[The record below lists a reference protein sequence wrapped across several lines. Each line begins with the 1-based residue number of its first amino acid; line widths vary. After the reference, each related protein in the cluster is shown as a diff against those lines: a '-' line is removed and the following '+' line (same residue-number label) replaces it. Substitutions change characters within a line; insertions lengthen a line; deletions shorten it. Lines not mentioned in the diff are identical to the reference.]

1 MTQNIYVTKLKIKKD
16 KILVSLNLHEEAT
29 NIRAELVFQNPAVRM
44 VHSVPY
50 SSDGTVSIDTS
61 ILELNENDWSLMIYN
76 PKTETQYIPVLNS
89 KVRTLLILGSYH
101 IRRNDFIF
109 FPMGGNGHQFAL
121 RCRPWKSYDSFGTNL
136 KELAAFGI
144 YKIFGKIW
152 KRRKNWIIFEKY
164 SAAAQDNGFYFFQ
177 YCMENL
183 SDAEKKHIYFILD
196 KTSSQWSAVSKY
208 SQNVIPF
215 MSFRH
220 ILYMLTAGLY
230 IGSDSRAHAFAWKPQ
245 PNLISREINRKK
257 ILFLQHGV
265 TALKKVDHLFGK
277 NGSSP
282 MTYFVTTSK
291 PEQDIV
297 VSHFGYS
304 PENAP
309 VVGFTRWDVLK
320 DKSSKSD
327 RMILIMPTWRSWL
340 ENQSSDF
347 FRKSDYYMNYMNLLN
362 SEKFL
367 SYLKNNHVKAVFYIH
382 PKLREYLSNF
392 HADSSLVELIPFGSM
407 PLNDLLMK
415 CSMLI
420 TDYSSVSWD
429 VYYQSKPVL
438 FYQFDLPQYNETNG
452 SYIDMETEL
461 FGDRCT
467 EQSELLRLIRE
478 YTEHDFQEKE
488 KYAKLRAKY
497 FAYQDHNN
505 CKRTYEYIKSQ
516 GY

>member
-1 MTQNIYVTKLKIKKD
+1 MTQNISVTKLKIHNHEL
-16 KILVSLNLHEEAT
+16 LVTLDLHEKTE
-29 NIRAELVFQNPAVRM
+29 NIQAELVFENPVVKL
-44 VHSVPY
+44 VHPVTC
-50 SSDGTVSIDTS
+50 SSNGTVSIDTS
-61 ILELNENDWSLMIYN
+61 ALELNENDWTLRIRDLQ
-76 PKTETQYIPVLNS
+76 TDTLYIPVLNG
-89 KVRTLLILGSYH
+89 KVRTLLILGSSY
-101 IRRNDFIF
+101 IRRDDFIF
-109 FPMGGNGHQFAL
+109 FPMGGNGHQFVL
-121 RCRPWKSYDSFGTNL
+121 RCRPWKSYDSFFTNL
-136 KELAAFGI
+136 KELTAFGV
-144 YKIFGKIW
+144 YKLFGKIW
-152 KRRKNWIIFEKY
+152 KKKKIWLVFEKY

-183 SDAEKKHIYFILD
+183 SEAEKKHIYFILD
-196 KTSSQWSAVSKY
+196 KNSSQWSAISQY

-245 PNLISREINRKK
+245 PNLISREINKK
-257 ILFLQHGV
+257 NIIFLQHGV

-277 NGSSP
+277 KGSSP
-282 MTYFVTTSK
+282 MTYFVTTSN

-297 VSHFGYS
+297 VNNFGYS
-304 PENAP
+304 RENAP
-309 VVGFTRWDVLK
+309 IVGFTRWDVLN
-320 DKSSKSD
+320 DKSSDSD

-347 FRKSDYYMNYMNLLN
+347 FRQSDYYMNYMNLLN
-362 SEKFL
+362 NEQFL
-367 SYLKNNHVKAVFYIH
+367 SCLKENHTKTVFYIH
-382 PKLREYLSNF
+382 PKLQEYLSSF
-392 HADSSLVELIPFGSM
+392 HTDGRLVELIPFGKV
-407 PLNDLLMK
+407 PLNDLLMR

-438 FYQFDLPQYNETNG
+438 FYQFDLKEYNETNG

-467 EQSELLRLIRE
+467 DQPELIQLIRE
-478 YTEHDFQEKE
+478 YMERGFREKE
-488 KYAKLRAKY
+488 KYAEMRKKY